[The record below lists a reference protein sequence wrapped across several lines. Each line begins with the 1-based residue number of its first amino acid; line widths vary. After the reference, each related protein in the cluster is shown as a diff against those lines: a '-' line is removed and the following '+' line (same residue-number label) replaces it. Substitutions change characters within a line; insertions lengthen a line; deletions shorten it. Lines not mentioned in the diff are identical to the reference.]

1 MVGKESRMD
10 RKRFSEFRKPIDE
23 AVPVAVNTSDHAALD
38 ILSRIKA
45 TKNLVEIKKLSAQLE
60 RVIFHKQHSH
70 S

>member
-1 MVGKESRMD
+1 MGI
-10 RKRFSEFRKPIDE
+10 KRFSEFRKQIDD

-45 TKNLVEIKKLSAQLE
+45 TKDLAEIKNLSAQLE
-60 RVIFHKQHSH
+60 HVIFHKQHSH